1 MKNEACGGK
10 IIFEN
15 IKALDI
21 GLTLDCGQ
29 AFRWVQKPNGA
40 WHAVVDGRAVDIE
53 QQGGTI
59 TVNGETLFDASLKAV
74 AKDDEISKICP
85 LCISFFNRHIAC
97 HCKCCRHDG

>member
-15 IKALDI
+15 IEALDI

-53 QQGGTI
+53 QLGGTI
-59 TVNGETLFDASLKAV
+59 TVTGDSDEKFWRDYLDLDRDYAAICEKLKEDKWLNRAV
-74 AKDDEISKICP
+74 T
-85 LCISFFNRHIAC
+85 
-97 HCKCCRHDG
+97 